1 MSIRAAFSRT
11 GVKSPSIVGERQ
23 NTGFSIRIAT
33 ICLGHG
39 FKTSKITAL
48 GSGLNPQIL
57 QLTAVAPLGQDTGCC
72 EPTVT
77 AMDPSQYTPRKDL
90 VPQLCHSFTFFSKHI
105 LLQLGLNRIINAAPQ
120 GLHFPSAVIYNSL
133 EIFLPYRT
141 GIQITKTTTFS
152 PLAPFSS
159 ISSADICYTYRGTP
173 KWNCRAVPKI
183 SLDWTGTEQSH
194 TYFLA
199 ADSVAQAG
207 TKHLLAA
214 LCLEPLH
221 TNRVHHS
228 VISYALAIWLRL
240 GLLRLRLV
248 QRSLYVCE
256 ARRARTCRRT
266 WERWDITCK
275 AEGQNASTKRWDKI
289 LSTPLD
295 WRHNTELP

>member
-1 MSIRAAFSRT
+1 MLEVGSGAAPEVSIRAAFSRT
-11 GVKSPSIVGERQ
+11 GVESPSIVGERQ

-105 LLQLGLNRIINAAPQ
+105 LLQLSLNRIINAAPK

-173 KWNCRAVPKI
+173 K
-183 SLDWTGTEQSH
+183 
-194 TYFLA
+194 
-199 ADSVAQAG
+199 
-207 TKHLLAA
+207 
-214 LCLEPLH
+214 
-221 TNRVHHS
+221 
-228 VISYALAIWLRL
+228 
-240 GLLRLRLV
+240 
-248 QRSLYVCE
+248 
-256 ARRARTCRRT
+256 
-266 WERWDITCK
+266 
-275 AEGQNASTKRWDKI
+275 
-289 LSTPLD
+289 
-295 WRHNTELP
+295 